1 METKRKTMKI
11 TPKDI
16 ATVEQ
21 LHDMLLDRNT
31 IVLRSELSEYA
42 RDLIKRMYNQIK
54 EDEKQEELNAF
65 MDKKKYLENKYKIDI
80 TLIIE

>member
-1 METKRKTMKI
+1 MKI

-31 IVLRSELSEYA
+31 IALHSELSEYA

-65 MDKKKYLENKYKIDI
+65 MEKKKYLESKYKIDI